1 MRSFEKK
8 KRKVTAT
15 KRHSDYTFTLNLARP
30 TVSFGQF
37 KQITPFQTA
46 ASNTVY
52 NKKLRLEKMPDVN

>member
-15 KRHSDYTFTLNLARP
+15 KRHSDYTFTLNLARL

-37 KQITPFQTA
+37 KQMTPFQTA
-46 ASNTVY
+46 ASYTVY
-52 NKKLRLEKMPDVN
+52 CEKFRLEQTPDVS